1 MSIAGF
7 ANLYSAQG
15 PDFAIEIVDF
25 DLSFAIGFDLS
36 FAIGFDLSFAIGI
49 AGFGLSFAIGF
60 QVGFPNALGFAKITE
75 PATGL
80 GCFNLNMDF
89 LENYFPSFPIRLNF
103 VKIRFN
109 FCFVD
114 CLEDLYLQIL
124 LLRFAHTE
132 LVFVAP
138 AGLLNTVAS
147 SLGLKAPD
155 FC

>member
-15 PDFAIEIVDF
+15 PDFAIEIVGF
-25 DLSFAIGFDLS
+25 DLGFAIGFDLN
-36 FAIGFDLSFAIGI
+36 FAIEI
-49 AGFGLSFAIGF
+49 AGFGLSFAIDF

-80 GCFNLNMDF
+80 GCFRLNMDF
-89 LENYFPSFPIRLNF
+89 LENNYFPSFPIRLNF

-147 SLGLKAPD
+147 SLGLKDLD